1 MDFLAERGYRV
12 VAMRRLEELLG
23 SGRVPDEKTVVV
35 TLDDGYRDAYTE
47 AFPVLRTRGFG
58 ATIFVITDLIDN
70 PRYLSVAQ
78 LRELSAS
85 GFEIGSHSASHS
97 DLPSLNPQRLRR
109 EVVDSRSTLER
120 ILGGPVTSFCYP
132 SGQHPG
138 RARGGQGG
146 RLQVG
151 GHGRSGPLSRARGP
165 LRAPPGARLRRH
177 GDRLARARD
186 RGAGPRP
193 DDLAALPQR
202 RTPAP
207 AAVVAVLGS

>member
-1 MDFLAERGYRV
+1 MYHYVRVNPDPADLIGYGLSTPPPLFAAQMDFLAERGYRV
-12 VAMRRLEELLG
+12 VPMRRLEELLG

-109 EVVDSRSTLER
+109 
-120 ILGGPVTSFCYP
+120 
-132 SGQHPG
+132 G
-138 RARGGQGG
+138 RR
-146 RLQVG
+146 
-151 GHGRSGPLSRARGP
+151 
-165 LRAPPGARLRRH
+165 
-177 GDRLARARD
+177 
-186 RGAGPRP
+186 
-193 DDLAALPQR
+193 
-202 RTPAP
+202 
-207 AAVVAVLGS
+207 